1 MLALDS
7 KMEARDPEDGRTV
20 EEVVLDAGG
29 ILANAVA
36 EAEVIDDECG
46 D

>member
-1 MLALDS
+1 
-7 KMEARDPEDGRTV
+7 MEARDP

-29 ILANAVA
+29 ILANEEA
-36 EAEVIDDECG
+36 EAIDDVCG